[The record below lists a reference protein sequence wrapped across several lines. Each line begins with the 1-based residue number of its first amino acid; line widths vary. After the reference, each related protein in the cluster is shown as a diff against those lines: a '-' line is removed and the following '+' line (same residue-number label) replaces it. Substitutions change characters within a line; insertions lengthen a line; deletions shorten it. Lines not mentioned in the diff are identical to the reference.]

1 MNLVWVTLWINN
13 SNTSS
18 AWAGPHPRYAGRCL
32 QMSSGRVVLK
42 VMVAVMKA
50 GTPNDFITRFTEATI
65 SRCASQVQLDSLLQ
79 LTYSSVIRIN
89 MIAKNN
95 NNLALPYHYCTHPL
109 STCESNVI
117 FSLKY
122 REINHYIGVSHQFH
136 TIKLFLSPPPASLR
150 RAQGLRPAPIPTAR
164 PCTPHPILPLCPS
177 CLLRSLGV
185 PSFAY
190 PAPSPPAPSRL
201 CALRAS
207 FVFFVLIFFP
217 LT

>member
-117 FSLKY
+117 FSPKY

-150 RAQGLRPAPIPTAR
+150 RGARLAPR
-164 PCTPHPILPLCPS
+164 PHPHRPPVHAPSHPAFVPFVPPSVSWCSVFCVSRPLSTRPISPLCSS
-177 CLLRSLGV
+177 CLLRV
-185 PSFAY
+185 
-190 PAPSPPAPSRL
+190 L
-201 CALRAS
+201 CVDLFS
-207 FVFFVLIFFP
+207 S
-217 LT
+217 